1 MRRVATLMS
10 AFRQPAPHGCRHRR
24 KPGRCCPTVGMV
36 LQRLCRLPGRLC
48 RLSSNGGTSLA
59 SGGFFRR
66 FCCTAARSLPLLA
79 LVLMAGHASAEPVSV
94 PKPHGYPISEPPGN
108 VAADHYQDLFGGTV
122 FVGFAG
128 GVDDF
133 PDHPDDTIEVF
144 HAGRDGRFAIC
155 FFGPPGRHYAKGE
168 WRWKMDREP
177 FSDQDRRAPLMV
189 NGPDIGDGNGAVI
202 MPVYNSQ
209 TGGMDWYRPVLEY
222 WFGHAH
228 GHLQKRLP
236 RAVWNACPQFPSA
249 GSLGVGV
256 NEKQTAI
263 TYFDLV
269 KQDRGERILRPDLVT
284 KNPLECL
291 NGQADEWEPC
301 VRSNDQ

>member
-1 MRRVATLMS
+1 MRRVAALMS

-24 KPGRCCPTVGMV
+24 KACLSGLYGGRWRPVAQQRIAVQDGKRTALRPDQFKPGRCCPTVGMV

-108 VAADHYQDLFGGTV
+108 VAADHYQDLFGGAV

-236 RAVWNACPQFPSA
+236 RAVWNACPQFRVPGLLASA
-249 GSLGVGV
+249 STR
-256 NEKQTAI
+256 N
-263 TYFDLV
+263 
-269 KQDRGERILRPDLVT
+269 RR
-284 KNPLECL
+284 
-291 NGQADEWEPC
+291 
-301 VRSNDQ
+301 RSPISTW